1 MKMHRI
7 LTAVSLAGILSVV
20 QSPVVGMAADEP
32 PAPKRAATNAYI
44 EQTAL
49 DQLKRM
55 SETLGAAKA
64 LTFRTSNTVE
74 VPAKTGQYITLFAN
88 SEIALERPNKLRAK
102 VTGEVPNF
110 DFTYD
115 GSTIA
120 AFAPNN
126 NVYSISKAPD
136 TVDAMLPFIEKASG
150 IRFASADLLFS
161 DPYAVSTKG
170 LSSAVV
176 VGSDTVQGVPCE
188 HLAFRAPGTKWEI
201 WIESGARALP
211 RRLVITYTNVTNF
224 PRSLV
229 EFSHWNLH
237 PWLTDSA
244 FDFKKPAG
252 AKEIAFLPELKAKAR
267 QIE

>member
-88 SEIALERPNKLRAK
+88 SEIALERPNKLRARSPERCP
-102 VTGEVPNF
+102 TLTLP
-110 DFTYD
+110 TM
-115 GSTIA
+115 A
-120 AFAPNN
+120 AP
-126 NVYSISKAPD
+126 SP
-136 TVDAMLPFIEKASG
+136 
-150 IRFASADLLFS
+150 
-161 DPYAVSTKG
+161 
-170 LSSAVV
+170 
-176 VGSDTVQGVPCE
+176 
-188 HLAFRAPGTKWEI
+188 
-201 WIESGARALP
+201 
-211 RRLVITYTNVTNF
+211 
-224 PRSLV
+224 
-229 EFSHWNLH
+229 
-237 PWLTDSA
+237 
-244 FDFKKPAG
+244 
-252 AKEIAFLPELKAKAR
+252 
-267 QIE
+267 

>member
-20 QSPVVGMAADEP
+20 QSPVVDMAADEP

-161 DPYAVSTKG
+161 DPYAVLTKG

-176 VGSDTVQGVPCE
+176 VGSDVVQGEPCE
-188 HLAFRAPGTKWEI
+188 HLAFRAPGVNWEV

-229 EFSHWNLH
+229 EFSYWNSR
-237 PWLTDSA
+237 WI
-244 FDFKKPAG
+244 PA
-252 AKEIAFLPELKAKAR
+252 IIDRPL
-267 QIE
+267 

>member
-7 LTAVSLAGILSVV
+7 LTAASLAGILSVV
-20 QSPVVGMAADEP
+20 QSAVVGLAADEP
-32 PAPKRAATNAYI
+32 PAPKRAATSPYI

-74 VPAKTGQYITLFAN
+74 IPAKTGQYITLFAN

-120 AFAPNN
+120 AFAP
-126 NVYSISKAPD
+126 
-136 TVDAMLPFIEKASG
+136 
-150 IRFASADLLFS
+150 
-161 DPYAVSTKG
+161 
-170 LSSAVV
+170 
-176 VGSDTVQGVPCE
+176 
-188 HLAFRAPGTKWEI
+188 
-201 WIESGARALP
+201 
-211 RRLVITYTNVTNF
+211 
-224 PRSLV
+224 
-229 EFSHWNLH
+229 
-237 PWLTDSA
+237 
-244 FDFKKPAG
+244 
-252 AKEIAFLPELKAKAR
+252 
-267 QIE
+267 